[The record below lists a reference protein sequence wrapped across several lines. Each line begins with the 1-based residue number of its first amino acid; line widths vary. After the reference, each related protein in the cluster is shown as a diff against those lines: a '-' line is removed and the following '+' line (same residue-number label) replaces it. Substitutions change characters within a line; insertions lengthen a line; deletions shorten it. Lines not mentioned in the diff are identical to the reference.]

1 MAGCFL
7 ATTITPTISRAVVG
21 LVIISF
27 SVVVC
32 CLPVAAALSFNYSAF
47 SPKMQNSII
56 RCEGDAYINNGDGW
70 IEVTANRM
78 SGIGGSRGR
87 ASYGAEPVRLWD
99 GDTGEVAS
107 FTTRF
112 SFVINPP
119 PPLGINNKGTG
130 MAFFLAAYP
139 SSLPAVSA
147 AYNMGLTNQAPDAVA
162 AGDARFVAVEFD
174 TFNDTA
180 ALDPDKTYDH
190 VGIDVN
196 SIRSVAT
203 LSLDGFSL
211 VGNLTAKITYD
222 NISSVLALKLW
233 LRTGPGDGTDGLPS
247 YNLIDQE
254 RVAGERLRRLLRLDV
269 HIHRA
274 ASAAFLVLQLVT

>member
-1 MAGCFL
+1 M
-7 ATTITPTISRAVVG
+7 
-21 LVIISF
+21 
-27 SVVVC
+27 
-32 CLPVAAALSFNYSAF
+32 
-47 SPKMQNSII
+47 NS
-56 RCEGDAYINNGDGW
+56 
-70 IEVTANRM
+70 
-78 SGIGGSRGR
+78 IGGSRCR
-87 ASYGAEPVRLWD
+87 ASYGAESVRLWD

-130 MAFFLAAYP
+130 TAFFLAAYP
-139 SSLPAVSA
+139 SSLPAESA
-147 AYNMGLTNQAPDAVA
+147 AYNMGLTNQAPDAGA
-162 AGDARFVAVEFD
+162 PGNARFVAVEF
-174 TFNDTA
+174 
-180 ALDPDKTYDH
+180 DH

-203 LSLDGFSL
+203 LSLDSFRL
-211 VGNLTAKITYD
+211 VGKLTAKITYD

-254 RVAGERLRRLLRLDV
+254 RVAGERLRWLLRLHV